1 MICLSRG
8 DVMGENIVD
17 TLLGIDTGIVIGL
30 MITVIVLIVIIRR
43 DD

>member
-1 MICLSRG
+1 MR
-8 DVMGENIVD
+8 ENIVD
-17 TLLGIDTGIVIGL
+17 TLLGIDTGIVVGL